1 MTQELKLNLVNHQEC
16 LSVGGS
22 ERRAFKSFK
31 THDGGKSQKGM
42 LKYVVTNNFQVLYN
56 TKEEA
61 KEAFEKEAAR
71 LEPLKRAAFKFL
83 FTVAPYYLQRLTT

>member
-1 MTQELKLNLVNHQEC
+1 
-16 LSVGGS
+16 
-22 ERRAFKSFK
+22 
-31 THDGGKSQKGM
+31 M

-83 FTVAPYYLQRLTT
+83 FTVSPYYL

>member
-1 MTQELKLNLVNHQEC
+1 MSKCWQL
-16 LSVGGS
+16 GI
-22 ERRAFKSFK
+22 RRAFKSFK